1 MRVLVTGG
9 TGLIGRALVADLARD
24 AHEVVVLSRNPVR
37 APALPSGVEV
47 QPWDAHSTTGWG
59 PLVNGID
66 VIVNLA
72 GENISA
78 GRWTAERKARIM
90 QSRIEAGHALVEAIS
105 VAKHKPRALLQA
117 SAAGYYGPH
126 GEEALGEASPP
137 GTDWLSRVAVEWEAT
152 TRPVEAVGVR
162 HVLLR
167 TGIVLTLD
175 GGALPKMAL
184 PFRFFVGGPVGNGQQ
199 GFPWIHLADEVAAIR
214 FLIDREDARGPFNLT
229 APQMQT
235 NAEFSRAL
243 GCAMHR
249 PAWLP
254 VPGFALRWL
263 FGEMATV
270 LLTGQH
276 ALPIKLQQMGFTFR
290 FPTLDAALSDIF
302 KHTAK
307 TPRTPKL

>member
-1 MRVLVTGG
+1 MRVLVAGG

-24 AHEVVVLSRNPVR
+24 GHEVVVLSRNPTR
-37 APALPSGVEV
+37 APAFPPTVVV
-47 QPWDAHSTTGWG
+47 QPWDARSVAGWG
-59 PLVNGID
+59 PLVNNID

-90 QSRIEAGHALVEAIS
+90 QSRIEAGHALVEA
-105 VAKHKPRALLQA
+105 VDAAKHKPRAFLQA
-117 SAAGYYGPH
+117 SAVGYYGPR

-137 GTDWLSRVAVEWEAT
+137 GTDWLSRVAIDWEAS
-152 TRPVEAVGVR
+152 TRPVEEAGVR
-162 HVLLR
+162 HVILR

-184 PFRFFVGGPVGNGQQ
+184 PFRFFVGGPVGDGQQ
-199 GFPWIHLADEVAAIR
+199 GFPWIHLTDEVAAIR
-214 FLIDREDARGPFNLT
+214 FLIDREDARGSFNLT

-243 GCAMHR
+243 GRAMHR
-249 PAWLP
+249 PVWLP
-254 VPGFALRWL
+254 LPGFALRLL

-276 ALPIKLQQMGFTFR
+276 ALPIKLQQMGFVFR
-290 FPTLDAALSDIF
+290 FPTLGAALFDLF
-302 KHTAK
+302 RHNV
-307 TPRTPKL
+307 

>member
-1 MRVLVTGG
+1 MRVLVAGG

-24 AHEVVVLSRNPVR
+24 GHEVVVLSRNPAR
-37 APALPSGVEV
+37 APVFPPTVVV
-47 QPWDAHSTTGWG
+47 QPWDAHSVAGWG
-59 PLVNGID
+59 PLVNSID

-72 GENISA
+72 GESISA
-78 GRWTAERKARIM
+78 GRWTPARKARIM
-90 QSRIEAGHALVEAIS
+90 QSRIEAGQAFVDAIK
-105 VAKHKPRALLQA
+105 VAKHRPRAFLQA
-117 SAAGYYGPH
+117 SAVGYYGPH

-137 GTDWLSRVAVEWEAT
+137 GSDWLSQVGIDWEAS
-152 TRPVEAVGVR
+152 TRPVEEAGVR
-162 HVLLR
+162 HILLR
-167 TGIVLTLD
+167 TGIVLTLN

-184 PFRFFVGGPVGNGQQ
+184 PFRFFAGGLMGGGQQ

-243 GCAMHR
+243 GRAMHR
-249 PAWLP
+249 PMWLR
-254 VPGFALRWL
+254 VPGFALRLL

-290 FPTLDAALSDIF
+290 FPTLDAALSDLF
-302 KHTAK
+302 RHN
-307 TPRTPKL
+307 L